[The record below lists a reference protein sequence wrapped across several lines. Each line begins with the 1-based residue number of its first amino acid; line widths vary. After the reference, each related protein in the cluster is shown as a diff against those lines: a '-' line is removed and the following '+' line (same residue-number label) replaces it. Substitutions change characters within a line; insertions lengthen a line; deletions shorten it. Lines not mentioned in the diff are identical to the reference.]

1 MDGKLKV
8 SDYMVREVVSIP
20 PDYTVREAI
29 NKLIATEFHGLPV
42 EKDRRILGFVT
53 AKELLRNIDRPDAKI
68 TEIIKPGTISLS
80 PGMDIDDAS
89 RVLFRYG
96 LRNAPVLDEDGM
108 VVGMLSNIDI
118 I

>member
-20 PDYTVREAI
+20 GLYCQEAI

-80 PGMDIDDAS
+80 P
-89 RVLFRYG
+89 
-96 LRNAPVLDEDGM
+96 EWT
-108 VVGMLSNIDI
+108 
-118 I
+118 